1 MLQPRRVGVHQ
12 FDGGAQMGWG
22 ATNGRET
29 YTRLKQIKLPST
41 LKTLG
46 NAAFY
51 ACDAVGSVTFAKGCV
66 LTEIGD
72 NAFGICNHLKSITL
86 PDSVLTV
93 GQNAFRQCY
102 SLAKADLGAG
112 LSALGNNAFLETP
125 KLTSLIVPDT
135 LEKIGLNILSE
146 HGSELRVTC
155 GEGSA
160 MESWLRDHQ
169 PKVKIV
175 RPR

>member
-1 MLQPRRVGVHQ
+1 MAE
-12 FDGGAQMGWG
+12 DGTGKQSDIEKFSSRNPEGAFSYCSGLSDLIIG
-22 ATNGRET
+22 NNV
-29 YTRLKQIKLPST
+29 QII
-41 LKTLG
+41 G

-51 ACDAVGSVTFAKGCV
+51 ACDAVGYVTFAKGCV

-72 NAFGICNHLKSITL
+72 AAFGICNHLKSITL
-86 PDSVLTV
+86 PDRVLTV